1 MDVPPDIGKA
11 WPGALGA
18 IVALPFLAGTLLV
31 RLAMVAGGV
40 ALSYWGS
47 DPAARYMGVT
57 NAEGLVGFLLGLF
70 AMSIAAK
77 LFEVLAAL
85 RAEMAVGTLM
95 DWLRKKLGV

>member
-1 MDVPPDIGKA
+1 MDVPPEVHKA

-18 IVALPFLAGTLLV
+18 IVALPFLAGSLFV

-40 ALSYWGS
+40 AMSYWGS
-47 DPAARYMGVT
+47 DSAARYLGVT
-57 NAEGLVGFLLGLF
+57 DALGLVGFLLGLF

-85 RAEMAVGTLM
+85 RAEMAVGTLV
-95 DWLRKKLGV
+95 DWIRKKLGV